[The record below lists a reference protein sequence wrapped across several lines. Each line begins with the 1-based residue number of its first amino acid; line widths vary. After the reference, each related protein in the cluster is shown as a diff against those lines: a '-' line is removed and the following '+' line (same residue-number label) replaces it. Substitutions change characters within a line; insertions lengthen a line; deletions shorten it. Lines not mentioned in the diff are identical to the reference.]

1 MQRLR
6 KDERG
11 AVAIIIALLM
21 VVLIGFAALAVD
33 ISAMWA
39 EKRQLQNGADAA
51 ALAIAQDCA
60 KNACGSPTALRRAM
74 SELNRNGGTP
84 TASIVTMSRNSVTV
98 KASDPHEN
106 WFAQVIDAGDE

>member
-11 AVAIIIALLM
+11 AVAIIVALLM

-39 EKRQLQNGADAA
+39 EKRQLQNGADAG
-51 ALAIAQDCA
+51 ALAIAQECA
-60 KNACGSPTALRRAM
+60 KGACGSPDGTAQTYAAAEPQRWHAHGQVVSPDQQLGD
-74 SELNRNGGTP
+74 GGG
-84 TASIVTMSRNSVTV
+84 I
-98 KASDPHEN
+98 
-106 WFAQVIDAGDE
+106 